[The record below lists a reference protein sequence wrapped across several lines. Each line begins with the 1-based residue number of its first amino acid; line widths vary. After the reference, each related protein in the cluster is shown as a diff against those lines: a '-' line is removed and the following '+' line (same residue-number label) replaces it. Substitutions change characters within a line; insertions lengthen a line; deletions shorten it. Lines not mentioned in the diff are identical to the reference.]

1 MTSKFRAGY
10 SQCYT
15 VVLLLSV
22 LQALE
27 HVNTVVSTIKDPL
40 VVVLGSLLYF
50 ISTIYFG
57 LLSAVKLEFHYCRY
71 QRVCCSQWR
80 V

>member
-1 MTSKFRAGY
+1 MTSMFRAGY

-15 VVLLLSV
+15 VVILLSV

-40 VVVLGSLLYF
+40 VVVLGSLCTLLVQYILVCF
-50 ISTIYFG
+50 Q
-57 LLSAVKLEFHYCRY
+57 LSAVKLEFHYSRY
-71 QRVCCSQWR
+71 
-80 V
+80 

>member
-57 LLSAVKLEFHYCRY
+57 LLPAF
-71 QRVCCSQWR
+71 CSQAR
-80 V
+80 ISLL